1 MSSISGN
8 LPQVK
13 PQIKKEEDKAPINPK
28 VETDKK
34 PEIEE
39 KKTKGLSNAGGGF
52 IG

>member
-8 LPQVK
+8 LNQVK

-28 VETDKK
+28 AEITKK
-34 PEIEE
+34 TEVEE